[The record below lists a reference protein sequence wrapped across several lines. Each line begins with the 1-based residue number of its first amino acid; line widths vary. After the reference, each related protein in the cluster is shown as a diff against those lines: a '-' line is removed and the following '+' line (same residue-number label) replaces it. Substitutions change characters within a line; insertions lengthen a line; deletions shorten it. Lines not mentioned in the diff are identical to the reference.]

1 MDGRVRFIG
10 GLLVVAAYVALRRK
24 STIRTIPGPPSPSWI
39 FGQTPRRPPFVAD
52 PIALQYILN
61 SPQFPH
67 GPTQKNGID
76 LVFPNKCVMNNH
88 GDTHKRL
95 RAAMNAGFTSA
106 AVRNFL
112 PIFERVAQTMVEK
125 LEESSGSQM
134 DVCPVLSEATLSTD
148 LDANLVDYNER
159 MLTLASNQSAAQIL
173 ADAVSVRLPKWVLRA
188 ATGLP
193 TETFNIIRTA
203 KSLANQL
210 GEKVIREKMDVARQ
224 GLAVGTD
231 AFDMLRSSERRKNTL
246 TFEEVRSPNR
256 DPSHW
261 WAGHYGNVIHR
272 GYSHT
277 YMSNTLAFGLLEL
290 ARHPE
295 FQEQLRAEIHA
306 SRATASSAIS
316 YDTMPLLN
324 AFVKARFKNA
334 SPHKTWL
341 FLSQTRSR
349 PRPGERINQI
359 PVRKGQVLNVAIAS
373 YHRLESRWGKDALE
387 FRPSRWLDGTISQDR
402 PSGRTR
408 IWAPTGSI
416 RLEMASD
423 RPIRSLT
430 FLGGP
435 RVVSGRHRTF
445 ETSILNP
452 HHPSPHRWRFAIL
465 EMQVFFAELAG
476 KFAFT
481 LPEEGDP
488 IHMRF
493 AGSLMPVLPTDKK
506 SAPLCVTPDLR
517 SL

>member
-10 GLLVVAAYVALRRK
+10 GLLVVAVYVALRRK

-39 FGQTPRRPPFVAD
+39 FGNMLQLFLPAEYGANEFAWLKSFGAVYRLKGCFGEDRLFVAD

-95 RAAMNAGFTSA
+95 RAAMNVGFTSA

-112 PIFERVAQTMVEK
+112 PIFERVAQTMIEK

-134 DVCPVLSEATLSTD
+134 DVCPVLSEATLSTVSEAALGYSIQD

-173 ADAVSVRLPKWVLRA
+173 ADAVAVRLPKWVLRA

-203 KSLANQL
+203 KSLANRL
-210 GEKVIREKMDVARQ
+210 GERIIREKMNVARQ
-224 GLAVGTD
+224 GLAVETD
-231 AFDMLRSSERRKNTL
+231 AFDMLWILLIGGQDT
-246 TFEEVRSPNR
+246 T
-256 DPSHW
+256 
-261 WAGHYGNVIHR
+261 
-272 GYSHT
+272 
-277 YMSNTLAFGLLEL
+277 SNTLAFGLLEL

-324 AFVKARFKNA
+324 AFVKETLRVYPVGPIQERIATQDMVIPLA
-334 SPHKTWL
+334 DEIT
-341 FLSQTRSR
+341 TTA
-349 PRPGERINQI
+349 GERINQI
-359 PVRKGQVLNVAIAS
+359 PVRKGQVLNIAIAS

-387 FRPSRWLDGTISQDR
+387 FRPSRWLDGTISQGQAVG
-402 PSGRTR
+402 PY
-408 IWAPTGSI
+408 AN
-416 RLEMASD
+416 L
-423 RPIRSLT
+423 LT

-435 RVVSGRHRTF
+435 RVCLG
-445 ETSILNP
+445 
-452 HHPSPHRWRFAIL
+452 WRFAIL

-506 SAPLCVTPDLR
+506 SAPLCVTPI
-517 SL
+517 